1 MKKQYLLILI
11 LTTLFFACKKDKDEE
26 KPIPSSANAFV
37 TFSLPGQISS
47 VINQGAHTIVITMPF
62 GIKLDS
68 LTAATF
74 TISTGATMKIGAV
87 NQVSGQTLN
96 NFSVPITYTIT
107 AENGTQIQDWTVTAS
122 YETYFY
128 LSSDFPQTG
137 LTFLMNGDSTG
148 MSVYTIGTTGE
159 GKVWSFTG
167 LSSDYVDTVRFLLPS
182 QHPSSYHFPGTT
194 FVVTDNSKQFDLFG
208 KFSNDSTTFVG
219 VHAIY
224 SGITFD
230 LPVSS
235 NLTNM
240 NFPSSLGTSFTDVGA
255 VTKDTTIDYNGN
267 PTPVTVKITF
277 NLSSSIDANGIVTTP
292 LGTFKCLRDH
302 RVQITVM
309 KVLLYGTIELPYGSS
324 DTLRTYSFIN
334 KEKGYPVAVVEV
346 DQNDNI
352 KNIKT
357 QQ

>member
-11 LTTLFFACKKDKDEE
+11 LTMLFFACKKDKDEE
-26 KPIPSSANAFV
+26 KPIPSSANAFI

-62 GIKLDS
+62 GNKLDS

-74 TISTGATMKIGAV
+74 TISTGATIKIGTV

-96 NFSVPITYTIT
+96 NFSTPITYTIT

-128 LSSDFPQTG
+128 LSTDFPQTG

-148 MSVYTIGTTGE
+148 ISGYSIGTAGE
-159 GKVWSFTG
+159 GKVWSFNG
-167 LSSDYVDTVRFLLPS
+167 LGSDYVDTVRYLLPN

-194 FVVTDNSKQFDLFG
+194 FVVTDNSNQFDLFG
-208 KFSNDSTTFVG
+208 KFSNDSTAFIG
-219 VHAIY
+219 VHATY
-224 SGITFD
+224 SGIAFD
-230 LPVSS
+230 LPISS

-240 NFPSSLGTSFTDVGA
+240 KFPSSIGTTFTDVGA
-255 VTKDTTIDYNGN
+255 ITKDTTIDYNGN

-277 NLSSSIDANGIVTTP
+277 NVSSTIDANGIVTTP

-309 KVLLYGTIELPYGSS
+309 KVLLYGTIELPYGGS
-324 DTLRTYSFIN
+324 DTLRTYNFIN
-334 KEKGYPVAVVEV
+334 KEKGYPVAIVEV
-346 DQNDNI
+346 NAAGNI
-352 KNIKT
+352 TKIKH
-357 QQ
+357 QK